1 MTAEKRLSIT
11 EKRVSTWN
19 EKRCISFLKDRGY
32 HVGHLIGNIE
42 SLRKTVVEYMKDLC

>member
-11 EKRVSTWN
+11 TKRVSTWN

-32 HVGHLIGNIE
+32 HVGHLKGNVE
-42 SLRKTVVEYMKDLC
+42 ALRKTVIDYMKELC